1 MAKQKPKAAQAT
13 STKTDAVKN
22 RSAATSPAVSP
33 KAEKA
38 PTTPSD
44 PKPEKTV
51 FVIGKAVLGI
61 GLLLIPVFIYYQ
73 TVYNNAVNLP
83 FEDDFDSALK
93 FLSTYLFNTHSAAE
107 QIRLIFSQHNEHRIV
122 FDRLV
127 FLLDY
132 YLNGSLNFRHLILVG
147 NLSLVFVAYLL
158 FRSSFSGLRLADKLL
173 YFVPVA
179 FGLFQLHFW
188 ELTVW
193 GMASLQNLYVVV
205 FALLSF
211 YALSQTPKKANWFFV
226 ACLAGVAAAF
236 TSGNGMFTFLVGIP
250 VLIVLKQYKKL
261 AIWTSLTVV
270 TFAFY
275 FWRYAKPA
283 HHPDI
288 YDSLVNNTSRAFDYF
303 FTLSGSVFSAKPEHP
318 ARAGKFFLFLFLGLF
333 GWQLFRKTVI
343 RNTAI
348 PALLLF
354 TYITCLSL
362 MATRSGFGVVQ
373 AFSPRYGILSVVL
386 FIGLYVMSL
395 ETITHRY
402 ARPVVGVVFLLI
414 SVYLFRNSQQQGL
427 LKVED
432 RTRLLQLSSAFYNDN
447 TDNLILYWSDAK
459 QAKVIFED
467 ALKKK
472 IYQLPNITFD
482 QIRSLPQPTDAKNL
496 AATND
501 IVSDAKP
508 YPTHDYLVFF
518 QSWAVLNGTPSEGV
532 TTQVIAQS
540 GAQSYAFETAKH
552 VRYDVVNQL
561 QSLQFL
567 GAGFS
572 CVIKKTDLKPGHY
585 TLWLHLTNGR
595 TQSYQPLNLTFDV

>member
-1 MAKQKPKAAQAT
+1 MAKQKPKLRADTAKHRPVLPTPTVLQ
-13 STKTDAVKN
+13 KV
-22 RSAATSPAVSP
+22 
-33 KAEKA
+33 EKA
-38 PTTPSD
+38 APAPAA
-44 PKPEKTV
+44 PEPENKAIT
-51 FVIGKAVLGI
+51 IGKAALGA
-61 GLLLIPVFIYYQ
+61 GLLLIPVFIYYR
-73 TVYNNAVNLP
+73 TVYNNAVNVP

-93 FLSTYLFNTHSAAE
+93 FLSSYLFKTNSLVD
-107 QIRLIFSQHNEHRIV
+107 RVKLIFSQHNEHRIV

-132 YLNGSLNFRHLILVG
+132 YLTGFLNFRHLILVG
-147 NLSLVFVAYLL
+147 NLSLVFLAYLL
-158 FRSSFSGLRLADKLL
+158 FRSSFPGMRLADKLL

-205 FALLSF
+205 FALLGF
-211 YALSQTPKKANWFFV
+211 YALSQTPKKANWFVV
-226 ACLAGVAAAF
+226 ACVAGVAAAF

-250 VLIVLKQYKKL
+250 VLLVLKQYKKL

-270 TFAFY
+270 TFALY
-275 FWRYAKPA
+275 FWGYAKPG

-303 FTLSGSVFSAKPEHP
+303 FTLSGSVFSARPEHP
-318 ARAGKFFLFLFLGLF
+318 ARAGKFFLVLFLGLF
-333 GWQLFRKTVI
+333 GWQFFRKTAT
-343 RNTAI
+343 RNPTI

-354 TYITCLSL
+354 TYVTCLSL

-395 ETITHRY
+395 EAVTQRY
-402 ARPVVGVVFLLI
+402 IRPLVGAVFLFL

-432 RTRLLQLSSAFYNDN
+432 RTRLLQLTSAFYNDN
-447 TDNLILYWSDAK
+447 KDNLILYWSDAK

-472 IYQLPNITFD
+472 IYQLPPITFD
-482 QIRSLPQPTDAKNL
+482 QIRSLPQTTDAQNL

-501 IVSDAKP
+501 IVSEAKP
-508 YPTHDYLVFF
+508 YATHDYLVFF
-518 QSWAVLNGTPSEGV
+518 QSWAVLNGTPSERV

>member
-1 MAKQKPKAAQAT
+1 MAKQKTKAVQAT
-13 STKTDAVKN
+13 STKPDTTKN
-22 RSAATSPAVSP
+22 RPAVSSP
-33 KAEKA
+33 TVSQKTEKA
-38 PTTPSD
+38 APTPSV
-44 PKPEKTV
+44 PKPENTV
-51 FVIGKAVLGI
+51 FAIGKAVLGI
-61 GLLLIPVFIYYQ
+61 GLLLVPIFMYYRI
-73 TVYNNAVNLP
+73 VYNNAVNVP

-93 FLSTYLFNTHSAAE
+93 FLSTYLFNTQSAAE
-107 QIRLIFSQHNEHRIV
+107 QLKLIFSQHNEHRIV
-122 FDRLV
+122 FDRLI

-132 YLNGSLNFRHLILVG
+132 YLTGSLNFRHLILVG

-158 FRSSFSGLRLADKLL
+158 FRSSFSGMRFSDKLL

-205 FALLSF
+205 FALLCF
-211 YALSQTPKKANWFFV
+211 YALSQTPQKTGWFVV
-226 ACLAGVAAAF
+226 ACVAGVLAAF
-236 TSGNGMFTFLVGIP
+236 TSGNGMFAFLVGIP
-250 VLIVLKQYKKL
+250 VLLLLKQYKKL

-270 TFAFY
+270 TFALY
-275 FWRYAKPA
+275 FWGYTKPG

-303 FTLSGSVFSAKPEHP
+303 FTLTGSVFSAKSEHP

-333 GWQLFRKTVI
+333 GWQFFRKTVI
-343 RNTAI
+343 RNSTI

-395 ETITHRY
+395 ETVTHRY
-402 ARPVVGVVFLLI
+402 ARPVVGAAFLLI
-414 SVYLFRNSQQQGL
+414 SVYLFRNSQQQGI

-447 TDNLILYWSDAK
+447 KDNLILYWSDAK
-459 QAKVIFED
+459 QAKVIFAD

-472 IYQLPNITFD
+472 IYQLPGVTFD
-482 QIRSLPQPTDAKNL
+482 QIRSLPKATNAATL

-501 IVSDAKP
+501 VVSDAKP
-508 YPTHDYLVFF
+508 YATHDYLVFF
-518 QSWAVLNGTPSEGV
+518 QSWAVLNGVPSEDV

-540 GAQSYAFETAKH
+540 GPQSYAFETAKH

-567 GAGFS
+567 ASGFS

-585 TLWLHLTNGR
+585 TLWLYLTNGK